1 MVLVVEKIPRK
12 IPEKQLLK
20 ALVYEEW
27 GDKVVYY
34 KGYEEVL
41 RGEINLESVMSCSDI
56 QGVLV
61 AILTYTIASKINRKK
76 YLLATNEVGLHLK
89 RKNNLGN
96 DLVIYER
103 EKVKTLRGKYFN
115 VPPKIA
121 IEVDIKA
128 DLKEFDNSATNYI
141 VQKSQKLLDFGT
153 ERVLWILTDTKKTF
167 IMEKGNPTSTIV
179 DWSEDVLVMEECVL
193 NISQL
198 LEDEEIDC

>member
-121 IEVDIKA
+121 KRAQGPIEARTGKILCDRCLGPPHPASRTGGVSPA
-128 DLKEFDNSATNYI
+128 DFEG
-141 VQKSQKLLDFGT
+141 VCSQAEGADAI
-153 ERVLWILTDTKKTF
+153 RVRTH
-167 IMEKGNPTSTIV
+167 
-179 DWSEDVLVMEECVL
+179 
-193 NISQL
+193 
-198 LEDEEIDC
+198 

>member
-1 MVLVVEKIPRK
+1 MVLVAEKIPRK
-12 IPEKQLLK
+12 ISEKQLLK
-20 ALVYEEW
+20 ALIYEEW

-41 RGEINLESVMSCSDI
+41 KGEINLESVMSCSDI

-61 AILTYTIASKINRKK
+61 AVLNGIIFNKINRKK

-89 RKNNLGN
+89 RKHNLGN

-115 VPPKIA
+115 VPPKVA

-128 DLKEFDNSATNYI
+128 DLKEFDNDANNYI
-141 VQKSQKLLDFGT
+141 IQKSQKMIDFGT
-153 ERVLWILTDTKKTF
+153 ERVLWILTDTQKVF
-167 IMEKGNPTSTIV
+167 VMEKGNPHARFV
-179 DWSEDVLVMEECVL
+179 DWGEDVLVLEDCTL
-193 NISQL
+193 NIRQL
-198 LEDEEIDC
+198 LEDEDIGF